1 MHCRKLAHSSA
12 ERNPS
17 LAKFGGVTADPAT
30 ARNLGEVLRALPM
43 WSQSF
48 AYLRQH
54 GLRHYHLAG
63 PAVLLG
69 LTGAGWKFS
78 EWLSD
83 WVTQFLH
90 GLLGIATA
98 EATSEV
104 TAPPSTLSNTWNDLL
119 MWGNEQVDSLVD
131 WGVFLFVLWLK
142 VKAAK
147 YLLITL
153 MAPFMS
159 ALASAVR
166 SVETQSEIPFSWK
179 GLLKDLIRGIRI
191 SFVLLFM
198 EIALG
203 LLLWILGIGLTLTT
217 GPLGILLSPLLVAL
231 SWLAGAY
238 FFGAAV
244 FDAVYEQAGLGW
256 RESLKTG
263 WSQRSH
269 LLGLGAIFSLLLGIP
284 WVGPYVAALLGPVP
298 CTTAAARLYFRSTP
312 DKP

>member
-1 MHCRKLAHSSA
+1 MWAH
-12 ERNPS
+12 
-17 LAKFGGVTADPAT
+17 
-30 ARNLGEVLRALPM
+30 
-43 WSQSF
+43 SF
-48 AYLRQH
+48 AYLRRN
-54 GLRHYHLAG
+54 GLQHYHFAG
-63 PAVLLG
+63 PAVLLA
-69 LTGAGWKFS
+69 LTAAGWQFS

-83 WVTQFLH
+83 WVTGYLH
-90 GLLGIATA
+90 GLFGGAMAPQTEMSA
-98 EATSEV
+98 PDTSN
-104 TAPPSTLSNTWNDLL
+104 AWNDLAS
-119 MWGNEQVDSLVD
+119 WGSAQLENAVD

-142 VKAAK
+142 VKVAK

-166 SVETQSEIPFSWK
+166 SVETQSEIPFSWR

-191 SFVLLFM
+191 SLALLCM

-203 LLLWILGIGLTLTT
+203 MLLWILGIGLTLTT

-256 RESLKTG
+256 RASLRTG

-269 LLGLGAIFSLLLGIP
+269 LLGLGAIFSLLIGIP

>member
-1 MHCRKLAHSSA
+1 
-12 ERNPS
+12 
-17 LAKFGGVTADPAT
+17 
-30 ARNLGEVLRALPM
+30 M
-43 WSQSF
+43 WGQSF
-48 AYLRQH
+48 GYLRRH

-63 PAVLLG
+63 PAVLMA
-69 LTGAGWKFS
+69 LTGTGWKFS

-83 WVTQFLH
+83 WATQSIQA
-90 GLLGIATA
+90 LLGS
-98 EATSEV
+98 ATSLE
-104 TAPPSTLSNTWNDLL
+104 TNAALPESSTPSNTWKDLL
-119 MWGNEQVDSLVD
+119 MWGHEQVDNLVD
-131 WGVFLFVLWLK
+131 WGVFLFVFWLK
-142 VKAAK
+142 VKVAK

-166 SVETQSEIPFSWK
+166 SVETQSEIPFSWR

-191 SFVLLFM
+191 SLVLLCM
-198 EIALG
+198 ELALG
-203 LLLWILGIGLTLTT
+203 LLLWMLGIGLTLTT

-256 RESLKTG
+256 RESLRTG

-269 LLGLGAIFSLLLGIP
+269 LVGLGAIFSLLIGMP

-298 CTTAAARLYFRSTP
+298 CTTAAARLYFRPIP
-312 DKP
+312 DKS